1 METLKYPNRPNVLT
15 NTALGRMRS
24 CERKYYLRNVVGLK
38 ARFKSG
44 ALSLGSAFHAGIE
57 HQSPAAAAAHIR
69 DSSDIRMPE
78 GFLDEKLEERCVVAE
93 TMVAAS
99 LKKWSSWPTR
109 REVPFR
115 FPVFSPRGRPS
126 RNYDMAGV
134 VDGWPSD
141 NPGDFWHDKAGE
153 WKTTGRLNGDYILGL
168 QTRSQPIAYC
178 YALSR
183 LLGRPIRTM
192 VYRIAQK
199 PTIARRTK
207 RNPET
212 LEQFA
217 VRLAGY
223 YDERPELL
231 YEEHVTFT
239 DEQIEDWRAQMW
251 EVSRRANDIRTGKRF
266 PIMNDQSCITFWRC
280 EYLDLCARSVTEDA
294 FDVLDDLHPEL
305 TAAMAAEGENNE

>member
-1 METLKYPNRPNVLT
+1 METLKYPNRLHVLT

-38 ARFKSG
+38 ARYRSERMD
-44 ALSLGSAFHAGIE
+44 LGSAFHAGIE
-57 HQSPAAAAAHIR
+57 HQDPKAASAYLRKTALVQ
-69 DSSDIRMPE
+69 MPE
-78 GFLDEKLEERCVVAE
+78 GFADEKLEERCIVAE
-93 TMVAAS
+93 AMVTAA
-99 LKKWSSWPTR
+99 LKKWDNWPER

-115 FPVFSPRGRPS
+115 LPIFSPKGYPS

-134 VDGWPSD
+134 IDGWPSD
-141 NPGDFWHDKAGE
+141 IPGNFWYDKCGE
-153 WKTTGRLNGDYILGL
+153 WKTTGRLNSDYILGL
-168 QTRSQPIAYC
+168 QTRSQPQGYC
-178 YALSR
+178 HSSSKI
-183 LLGRPIRTM
+183 LGRPIRTM

-199 PTIARRTK
+199 PTIGRRTK

-217 VRLAGY
+217 IRLASY
-223 YDERPELL
+223 YDERPDLL

-239 DEQIEDWRAQMW
+239 DEQLEDWRIQMW
-251 EVSRRANDIRTGKRF
+251 EVSRRANDIRTERRF
-266 PIMNDQSCITFWRC
+266 PIMNDQSCVTFWRC

-305 TAAMAAEGENNE
+305 TAAMAAEGERNE